1 MQKAKGES
9 IKEDVSGETTVLYEE
24 KQNEMFKTYGNE
36 DIEIAWPR
44 LEEEETIPWPS
55 EMKKKEGT

>member
-9 IKEDVSGETTVLYEE
+9 IKEDVSGEMVLYDE
-24 KQNEMFKTYGNE
+24 KQNEMFKTVGNE
-36 DIEIAWPR
+36 DINIAWPR